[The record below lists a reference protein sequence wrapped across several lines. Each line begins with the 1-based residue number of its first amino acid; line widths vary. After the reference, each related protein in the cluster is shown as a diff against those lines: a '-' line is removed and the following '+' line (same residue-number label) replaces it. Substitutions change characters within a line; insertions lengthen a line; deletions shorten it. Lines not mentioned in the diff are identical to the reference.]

1 MKLLNAMKK
10 LRLSILILAISAF
23 FSQSFACTSILV
35 TRKASKNGS
44 TMITYAADSHT
55 RYGDLYY
62 LPGGVHKPGEMI
74 QIFDYGDGRPL
85 IQIPQ
90 VERYALLILAQKYQ

>member
-1 MKLLNAMKK
+1 MRKFT
-10 LRLSILILAISAF
+10 LSCLIFVLVAL
-23 FSQSFACTSILV
+23 FSQAMACTSVLV
-35 TRKASKNGS
+35 TRKASANGS

-85 IQIPQ
+85 ISIPQ
-90 VERYALLILAQKYQ
+90 VERTYTIIR